1 MFALRRVCAKPLTYT
16 ARRGN
21 ATVQAAAEATRTASS
36 PPPPTPAVEGA
47 PKSAA
52 QVEGETAPK
61 TGGRN
66 VRRRR
71 QRPNI
76 SLDKPKEWNRPIAK
90 GVIPAYDEA
99 LKVIQMDS
107 ELLMAEA
114 EEIRTDIQKA
124 EAAEVRNDQELEK
137 MRKRLNILEVQSRA
151 NLPEIRWKFVNAMG
165 AYFCITVYQF
175 LMN

>member
-21 ATVQAAAEATRTASS
+21 ATVQAAAEATRPSS
-36 PPPPTPAVEGA
+36 TPPPPPPAVEGA

-52 QVEGETAPK
+52 QAEGEAAPK

-76 SLDKPKEWNRPIAK
+76 SLEKPKEWNRPVAK

-99 LKVIQMDS
+99 LKVIQKDS

-114 EEIRTDIQKA
+114 EELRADIQKA
-124 EAAEVRNDQELEK
+124 ETAVARNDEQLEK

-151 NLPEIRWKFVNAMG
+151 NLPEVRWKFVNAMG
-165 AYFCITVYQF
+165 AYSANSY
-175 LMN
+175 